1 MFEAR
6 YELSDIKSSAAEP
19 VQSADE
25 VIRIVRETMPN
36 YPYIRAVGLFGSFAR
51 GEQTE
56 ESDVNLA
63 FSFDP
68 DVERPLVMWDAL
80 GCAGFAYELL
90 EKLGRDLGP
99 LTNRSDMGRHVPAHI
114 RDELRMIYRRP
125 KGVLRPEDVYFK
137 GAKGEAR
144 FCENC
149 VDVYAE
155 INVALAVHTAR
166 MAAQLLISA
175 IYKAGGEPN
184 PAADM
189 PVTLALVESMGIL
202 PHDEE
207 VSRAVAELD
216 AGAEAYE
223 DCRSM
228 EPDDVLR
235 SVLLANRVACALRDA
250 GQRAVWI
257 NIGVGPAFKRLRK
270 LGLIPDPIERG
281 ARVRFTACNGRVREG
296 WVFSADSCHDRL
308 DYSEGGWYQYIIIDD
323 DGTSWKEVPGRRVEV
338 IENAE

>member
-1 MFEAR
+1 MFEAK
-6 YELSDIKSSAAEP
+6 YALSDVKSPTTEP

-25 VIRIVRETMPN
+25 VIRIVRETMSN
-36 YPYIRAVGLFGSFAR
+36 YPYIQAVGLFGSFAR
-51 GEQTE
+51 GEQTA

-63 FSFDP
+63 FSFDE
-68 DVERPLVMWDAL
+68 DVDRPLLKWDTM
-80 GCAGFAYELL
+80 GCGDFAYELV
-90 EKLGRDLGP
+90 KRLGRDLGP
-99 LTNRSDMGRHVPAHI
+99 MTNRCDMGRHVPARI
-114 RDELRMIYRRP
+114 RKEFKLIYRRP

-149 VDVYAE
+149 LDKYVE
-155 INVALAVHTAR
+155 INVALAVHAAR

-175 IYKAGGEPN
+175 IYRAGGEPD
-184 PAADM
+184 PKADM
-189 PVTLALVESMGIL
+189 PVTLELAEEMGLL
-202 PHDEE
+202 PHDYE
-207 VSRAVAELD
+207 VTRAVTELD
-216 AGAEAYE
+216 EGAEAYE
-223 DCRSM
+223 ECRSL

-257 NIGVGPAFKRLRK
+257 NIGVGPAFKRMRE

-281 ARVRFTACNGRVREG
+281 ARVRFTSCSRRLRG

-308 DYSEGGWYQYIIIDD
+308 NYSGGDWYTYMIIDD
-323 DGTSWKEVPGRRVEV
+323 DGSSWKDVPARRVEIV
-338 IENAE
+338 KDSE

>member
-6 YELSDIKSSAAEP
+6 YELSDIKSPAAEP
-19 VQSADE
+19 VQTADE
-25 VIRIVRETMPN
+25 IIRVVRETMPS
-36 YPYIRAVGLFGSFAR
+36 YPYVKTVGLFGSFAR
-51 GEQTE
+51 GEQTD

-63 FSFDP
+63 FSFDS

-99 LTNRSDMGRHVPAHI
+99 LTNQCDMGRHIPARI
-114 RDELRMIYRRP
+114 RDELRIIYRRP
-125 KGVLRPEDVYFK
+125 KGVLEPADVYFK
-137 GAKGEAR
+137 SAKGEAR

-149 VDVYAE
+149 LDRYAE
-155 INVALAVHTAR
+155 INVAFTVHAAR
-166 MAAQLLISA
+166 MAAQLLLSA
-175 IYKAGGEPN
+175 IYKAGGEPD
-184 PAADM
+184 PKADM
-189 PVTLALVESMGIL
+189 LVTLALAESMGIL

-281 ARVRFTACNGRVREG
+281 ARVRFTSYKGCEREG

-308 DYSEGGWYQYIIIDD
+308 DYSEGDWYQYIIIDD
-323 DGTSWKEVPGRRVEV
+323 EGTSWKEVPARRVEL
-338 IENAE
+338 IEEAE

>member
-189 PVTLALVESMGIL
+189 PVTLALAESKGL
-202 PHDEE
+202 LAHDDE
-207 VSRAVAELD
+207 VARAVADLD
-216 AGAEAYE
+216 EAAECYE
-223 DCRSM
+223 SCCTMD
-228 EPDDVLR
+228 PDDVL
-235 SVLLANRVACALRDA
+235 LCIMKANRVSDALRDA

-257 NIGVGPAFKRLRK
+257 NVGAGPALKRLRE
-270 LGLIPDPIERG
+270 LGMIPAPIERG
-281 ARVRFTACNGRVREG
+281 ARVRFTSYKGREREG
-296 WVFSADSCHDRL
+296 WVFSADSSHDRL
-308 DYSEGGWYQYIIIDD
+308 NYSNGDWYQYIIIDD